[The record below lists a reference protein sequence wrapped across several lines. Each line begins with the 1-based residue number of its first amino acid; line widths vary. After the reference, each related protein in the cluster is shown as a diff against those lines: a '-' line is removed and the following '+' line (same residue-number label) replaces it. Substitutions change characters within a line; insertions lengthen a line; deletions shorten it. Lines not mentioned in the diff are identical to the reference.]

1 MLLVPRTAKVT
12 VNNGYGGQ
20 QSGSTQVLRWER
32 RDNRVL
38 LRRVSY
44 ETVADSSTPIYQAVR
59 NSNYEVIVAAFTV
72 EAYAPDGA
80 AIIDVTR
87 LYTAPLSEL
96 GAGNRVPDATRSFV

>member
-59 NSNYEVIVAAFTV
+59 NSNYDVIVAAFNV
-72 EAYAPDGA
+72 EAYGPDSPA
-80 AIIDVTR
+80 VTDVTR
-87 LYTAPLSEL
+87 LSTAPPPGL
-96 GAGNRVPDATRSFV
+96 GVGAQFRGTPDAT